1 VATPRPP
8 DCMTETG
15 PSSGS
20 MGLLN
25 SAAPADRPR
34 SAAIADASRNARA
47 SYDASTAALRMRAG
61 FG

>member
-1 VATPRPP
+1 
-8 DCMTETG
+8 
-15 PSSGS
+15 
-20 MGLLN
+20 LLN